1 LQETSDP
8 IGKASIG
15 TGDYDIY
22 RSFELPIYF
31 SKGGLLIQSMIRV
44 HYRWFVLAG
53 VCGIIFANS
62 VSGLNV
68 LTVFF
73 LPMSEEFSW
82 NRTQMSGAASIGA
95 LLGAFIAVYMGRM
108 FDRTGP
114 RIILTVGALLTII
127 SLFFVTRI
135 NNLIGFY
142 VLFGIAR
149 VSDQGF
155 IQSVS
160 PPTISIWFDQ
170 NSGKALSILFI
181 MNAAGGVILPLVAQI
196 AITGWGWRPA
206 WGVMSCIMICLGLI
220 PVLLFVRT
228 RNKQEFVI
236 FDSRAEATIQ
246 KPDHRLSLRDALQ
259 RREYWFLSSAVFIT
273 GLATAGI
280 GLHIVPFLIDKG
292 MDPVGAVG
300 AVSIRFISSAVGG
313 FVAGII
319 VERLSPRFVV
329 IVAMILKAIS
339 ILILIYT
346 NSLFEA
352 YLSGILG
359 GFSEGAQSTVIVLL
373 LVSYFGRNNIGGI
386 YGTNRALTVF
396 GFSAGPMI
404 AGLTYDFSGSYILVF
419 WGFLIMLII
428 ATSLVTSIKE
438 VDRSEF
444 T

>member
-1 LQETSDP
+1 
-8 IGKASIG
+8 
-15 TGDYDIY
+15 
-22 RSFELPIYF
+22 
-31 SKGGLLIQSMIRV
+31 M
-44 HYRWFVLAG
+44 
-53 VCGIIFANS
+53 
-62 VSGLNV
+62 
-68 LTVFF
+68 
-73 LPMSEEFSW
+73 
-82 NRTQMSGAASIGA
+82 
-95 LLGAFIAVYMGRM
+95 
-108 FDRTGP
+108 
-114 RIILTVGALLTII
+114 
-127 SLFFVTRI
+127 
-135 NNLIGFY
+135 
-142 VLFGIAR
+142 
-149 VSDQGF
+149 
-155 IQSVS
+155 
-160 PPTISIWFDQ
+160 
-170 NSGKALSILFI
+170 
-181 MNAAGGVILPLVAQI
+181 
-196 AITGWGWRPA
+196 
-206 WGVMSCIMICLGLI
+206 I

-246 KPDHRLSLRDALQ
+246 KPDHRLSLGDALQ

-339 ILILIYT
+339 ILILVYT

-352 YLSGILG
+352 YLSGIFG

-419 WGFLIMLII
+419 WGFLIMLIT